1 MKDEKILIIG
11 AGLGGVSVAQ
21 ALRMQKYDGEV
32 ILLDEE
38 GRFPYDRPSLSK
50 DYLKGKIEQ
59 PPFLIDISFF
69 QKEHV
74 LYLSGKRAVCLL
86 PGEQKVMLDNNESL
100 SYSKLVIATGM
111 IPRRLQVPG
120 SELKNVFYLRT
131 CRDATELKSHMS
143 PGRRIV
149 ILGGGLIGCEVAS
162 TMADMG
168 LDVTIVES
176 RSELLE
182 CALSAKVG
190 AWLRG
195 LLERKGVTVRLNA
208 QVREIHGESRVE
220 KITTDEDEIPCDL
233 LLVSIG
239 TIPNDGLARTAG
251 LKCDN
256 GILVDDCGCTSEPNI
271 FALGD
276 VANWPLKNGGR
287 RPLGTFIN
295 TQQEA
300 EAVAAALMGIPVH
313 SPQVPIFWTDIAGQ
327 FIQVTGDINGEGEYW
342 ERGNMN
348 LGSPYLLF
356 RVIEGRAMAVLA
368 ANAAKDYS
376 AASRL
381 VESKIPITR
390 DVIVD
395 PGMNLRDLLRKK

>member
-11 AGLGGVSVAQ
+11 AGLAGVSVAH
-21 ALRMQKYDGEV
+21 AVGMRKYDGEV

-50 DYLKGKIEQ
+50 DYLKGKIDQ
-59 PPFLIDISFF
+59 SPFLVDINFF

-74 LYLSGKRAVCLL
+74 LYLSGKRAVRLL
-86 PGEQKVMLDNNESL
+86 PSEQKVILDNDESL

-111 IPRRLQVPG
+111 IPRRIQVPG

-131 CRDATELKSHMS
+131 YRDATELKSHMT
-143 PGRRIV
+143 PGRKIV

-162 TMADMG
+162 TVADMG

-195 LLERKGVTVRLNA
+195 LLERKGVSVQLNT
-208 QVREIHGESRVE
+208 QLREIRGESRVE
-220 KITTDEDEIPCDL
+220 KIITDKDEIPCDL
-233 LLVSIG
+233 VLVSIG
-239 TIPNDGLARTAG
+239 SIPNDALARAAG

-256 GILVDDCGCTSEPNI
+256 GILVDDCGRTSEPNI
-271 FALGD
+271 FSLGD
-276 VANWPLKNGGR
+276 VANWPLKSGGR
-287 RPLGTFIN
+287 RPLGTYIN

-300 EAVAAALMGIPVH
+300 EAVAATLMGTPMP
-313 SPQVPIFWTDIAGQ
+313 SPQVPKFWTDIAGQ

-342 ERGNMN
+342 ERGSLNQDT
-348 LGSPYLLF
+348 PYLLF
-356 RVIEGRAMAVLA
+356 RVKEGRALAVLA
-368 ANAAKDYS
+368 ANASKDYS
-376 AASRL
+376 AASRIAEAQMP
-381 VESKIPITR
+381 VTR
-390 DVIVD
+390 DTIVD
-395 PGMNLRDLLRKK
+395 PAVNLRDLLRKK

>member
-1 MKDEKILIIG
+1 MKILIIG
-11 AGLGGVSVAQ
+11 AGLGGVSVARS
-21 ALRMQKYDGEV
+21 LRMRKYDNE
-32 ILLDEE
+32 IIILDEE
-38 GRFPYDRPSLSK
+38 GMFPYDRPSLSK
-50 DYLKGKIEQ
+50 DYLQGKIEQ
-59 PPFLIDISFF
+59 PPFLIDINFF

-74 LYLSGKRAVCLL
+74 LYLSGKRAVRLL
-86 PGEQKVMLDNNESL
+86 PSEQKVILDNNESL
-100 SYSKLVIATGM
+100 LYSKLVIATGM

-120 SELKNVFYLRT
+120 SELENVFYLRT
-131 CRDATELKSHMS
+131 YRDAAELKSHMS
-143 PGRRIV
+143 PGRQIV

-182 CALSAKVG
+182 CALSTKVG

-195 LLERKGVTVRLNA
+195 LLEQKGVSVELNT
-208 QVREIHGESRVE
+208 QVRGIHGQSRVE
-220 KITTDEDEIPCDL
+220 KVITDKDEIPCDL
-233 LLVSIG
+233 VLVSIG

-256 GILVDDCGCTSEPNI
+256 GILVDDCGCTSDPNI

-276 VANWPLKNGGR
+276 VANWPLKSGGR

-300 EAVAAALMGIPVH
+300 EAVAAALMGIPVP
-313 SPQVPIFWTDIAGQ
+313 SPQVPKFWTDIAGQ

-342 ERGNMN
+342 ERGNIN

-368 ANAAKDYS
+368 VNASKDYS
-376 AASRL
+376 AASRIA
-381 VESKIPITR
+381 ESQMPITR
-390 DVIVD
+390 DAIVD
-395 PGMNLRDLLRKK
+395 PGINLRDLLRKK